1 MAKEKINEYIHGI
14 KSTSYLLDIDENN
27 NFFKRLCIFFNHPV
41 TNGKIEMHLSKN
53 DSAEMLIEE
62 NNEVFINTENVDAR
76 IEQEKEMFKEFNE

>member
-27 NFFKRLCIFFNHPV
+27 NFFKRLCIFFNHPI
-41 TNGKIEMHLSKN
+41 TNGEIEIHLNKN
-53 DSAEMLIEE
+53 HSAEMLIEE

>member
-1 MAKEKINEYIHGI
+1 MSRIIQQAP
-14 KSTSYLLDIDENN
+14 
-27 NFFKRLCIFFNHPV
+27 NFFISFKKPFDIIRTYLSIVLQNY
-41 TNGKIEMHLSKN
+41 EMHLNKN